1 MTRASDVRRMVTLLE
16 TVLTVVTVLVAIGG
30 LAGVVALS
38 TNYEG
43 VMNRTDKLTV
53 AVAAV
58 LIALTT
64 YTALF

>member
-1 MTRASDVRRMVTLLE
+1 MVTLLE

-30 LAGVVALS
+30 LVGIVALS

-43 VMNRTDKLTV
+43 VMNRTDKLAV
-53 AVAAV
+53 AVSAV

-64 YTALF
+64 YAALF